1 MAAVANAPTYS
12 DFSTTFLEHPVR
24 RELAVITNENAIK
37 QSIRNLVQT
46 DFYERPFEPTK
57 GCGIRG
63 LLFEPISPQ
72 TAGAIEDAVR
82 TAIENWEPRAR
93 IRSVKAEARP
103 DQNYYSVLI
112 VFTLI
117 NSDQPVTVPVL
128 LYRVR

>member
-1 MAAVANAPTYS
+1 MASTNAATYS
-12 DFSTTFLEHPVR
+12 DFATGFIEHPVR
-24 RELAVITNENAIK
+24 RELATTTDENAIK
-37 QSIRNLVQT
+37 QAIRNLVQT

-63 LLFEPISPQ
+63 LLFEPVSPQ

-93 IRSVKAEARP
+93 LRSVKADAKP
-103 DQNYYSVLI
+103 DQNFYSVLI
-112 VFTLI
+112 VFTLV
-117 NSDQPVTVPVL
+117 NSEQPVSVPVL

>member
-1 MAAVANAPTYS
+1 MPKAATYS
-12 DFSTTFLEHPVR
+12 DFGTAFVEHPVR
-24 RELAVITNENAIK
+24 RELSVVSDENAIK
-37 QSIRNLVQT
+37 QAIRNLVQT
-46 DFYERPFEPTK
+46 DFYERPFEPSK

-93 IRSVKAEARP
+93 LRSVKADARP
-103 DQNYYSVLI
+103 DQNFYSVLI
-112 VFTLI
+112 TFTLV
-117 NSDQPVTVPVL
+117 NSDQPVSVPVL